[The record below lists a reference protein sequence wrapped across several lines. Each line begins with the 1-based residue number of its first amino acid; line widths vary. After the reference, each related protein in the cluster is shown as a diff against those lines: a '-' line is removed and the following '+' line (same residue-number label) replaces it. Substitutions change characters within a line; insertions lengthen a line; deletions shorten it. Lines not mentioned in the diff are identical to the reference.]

1 MRRVI
6 FSVNAAMQRGSN
18 AAPISH
24 QQDGWMRDNGATP
37 TRARM
42 QRGSEREREKG
53 EGEGEEERER
63 ERERDVQSIMHARTH
78 APEWSHTLPLAG
90 SIRPSENA
98 PMYFDERQL
107 R

>member
-42 QRGSEREREKG
+42 QRAREREREKG

-78 APEWSHTLPLAG
+78 ARTRVVPHVASSRVNPA
-90 SIRPSENA
+90 
-98 PMYFDERQL
+98 L
-107 R
+107 RECPDVFR